1 MSLFLYFIELN
12 SKGGKFGTWAWS
24 NWSISSRCCLIWE
37 PKPWDNRDKKA
48 EEWDLCCW
56 DSFWWSCS
64 LCCCWKCWSSKDKR
78 RPVDTTL
85 FCCWWWLW
93 SWERWTS
100 CGGWDCKENWS
111 ITLEAAVIVLLP
123 TPGSSLPLFRELVL
137 LLLLLPAT
145 MSWHDMLLMIVL
157 EILLSLI
164 YVFESFDACFD
175 CIFWLLIVVD
185 DCYVYVLRVLLLT
198 ILNTYVFKRKIVRL
212 YENSMFLGSSNQL
225 LLSVIDYHRA
235 GPAIDY

>member
-1 MSLFLYFIELN
+1 MIIF
-12 SKGGKFGTWAWS
+12 AWVFD
-24 NWSISSRCCLIWE
+24 CLLW
-37 PKPWDNRDKKA
+37 
-48 EEWDLCCW
+48 LCFDSYDDCW
-56 DSFWWSCS
+56 
-64 LCCCWKCWSSKDKR
+64 L
-78 RPVDTTL
+78 
-85 FCCWWWLW
+85 
-93 SWERWTS
+93 
-100 CGGWDCKENWS
+100 
-111 ITLEAAVIVLLP
+111 
-123 TPGSSLPLFRELVL
+123 
-137 LLLLLPAT
+137 
-145 MSWHDMLLMIVL
+145 LLMIVL